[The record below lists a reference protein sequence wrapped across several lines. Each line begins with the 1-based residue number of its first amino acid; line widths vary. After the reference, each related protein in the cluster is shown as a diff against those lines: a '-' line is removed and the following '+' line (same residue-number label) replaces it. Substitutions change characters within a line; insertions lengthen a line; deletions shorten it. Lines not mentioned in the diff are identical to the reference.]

1 MNKVNS
7 ILVAGAGT
15 AGLVT
20 ALILKTKYPQLNI
33 DIVKSDKIGIIGVGE
48 GSTEHWSDFLA
59 FIGEKKE
66 DLIKHCGATFKFG
79 INFKDWGTPDYL
91 NTVSFEMQ
99 QIKYTGDFIYYHKL
113 ISDGNSPADKHIKN
127 SMYPTK
133 LLKSIVTAQFHFDTH
148 KLNTWLQE
156 KCIERNITITDDEIV
171 DVKLKEDGSIKEV
184 LSKDNTYNAD
194 FYIDCTGF
202 KKLLINKL
210 GAKWESYDKY
220 LKMNSAI
227 VFPTGDEDNYNM
239 WTLAKAMKY
248 GWRFKIPVQGRHGN
262 GYIFDGSYITPEQ
275 AKEEVEKELGYE
287 IDVKKH
293 IKFDPGA
300 LKDTWIKNCVA
311 VGLSANFIEPLEA
324 SSIGSSIQSAY
335 VLSQNILNYDEHTIK
350 WYNKSITSI
359 NNNIRDF
366 VALHYITPRKDSKF
380 WQDIKEM
387 DITDSLAEKLDLWK
401 TRLPAVDDL
410 INDSGYIL
418 FQPQHFVVLL
428 EGLDMIDRDIIKEK
442 YLKLDE
448 KLHSKLDLFESQR
461 NEEIASWDLI
471 THKQAIK
478 EIYNA

>member
-1 MNKVNS
+1 MKKVNS
-7 ILVAGAGT
+7 ILIVGAGT

-20 ALILKTKYPQLNI
+20 ALILKTKYTQLNI

-48 GSTEHWSDFLA
+48 GSTEHWSDFLG
-59 FIGEKKE
+59 FIGVDKKE
-66 DLIKHCGATFKFG
+66 IVKKCGATFKVG
-79 INFKDWGTPDYL
+79 VNFKDWGTSNYL
-91 NTVSFEMQ
+91 H
-99 QIKYTGDFIYYHKL
+99 QINENMNPKYAGDFIMYNKL
-113 ISDGNSPADKHIKN
+113 IAERKSLVDSEFLNN
-127 SMYPTK
+127 MYPK
-133 LLKSIVTAQFHFDTH
+133 VQLDDILIKQFHFDTH
-148 KLNTWLQE
+148 KLNDFLQDLC
-156 KCIERNITITDDEIV
+156 KKRGINIINDEITDVKIDENGITSLN
-171 DVKLKEDGSIKEV
+171 DKYK
-184 LSKDNTYNAD
+184 AD
-194 FYIDCTGF
+194 FYIDSTGF
-202 KKLLINKL
+202 KRLLINKL
-210 GAKWESYDKY
+210 GGEWESYSKY

-350 WYNKSITSI
+350 RYNKSITSI

-366 VALHYITPRKDSKF
+366 VALHYITPRKDTKF

-387 DITDSLAEKLDLWK
+387 DIPDSLAEKLHLWK

-448 KLHSKLDLFESQR
+448 KLHSKLELFESQR

>member
-1 MNKVNS
+1 MKKVNS
-7 ILVAGAGT
+7 ILIVGAGT

-20 ALILKTKYPQLNI
+20 ALILKTKYTQLNI

-48 GSTEHWSDFLA
+48 GSTEHWSDFLG
-59 FIGEKKE
+59 FIGVDKKE
-66 DLIKHCGATFKFG
+66 IVKKCGATFKVG
-79 INFKDWGTPDYL
+79 VNFKDWGTSNYL
-91 NTVSFEMQ
+91 H
-99 QIKYTGDFIYYHKL
+99 QINENMNPKYAGDFIMYNKL
-113 ISDGNSPADKHIKN
+113 IAERKSLVDSEFLNN
-127 SMYPTK
+127 MYPK
-133 LLKSIVTAQFHFDTH
+133 VQLDDILIKQFHFDTH
-148 KLNTWLQE
+148 KLNDFLQDLC
-156 KCIERNITITDDEIV
+156 KKRGINIINDEITDVKIDENGITSLN
-171 DVKLKEDGSIKEV
+171 DKYK
-184 LSKDNTYNAD
+184 AD
-194 FYIDCTGF
+194 FYIDSTGF
-202 KKLLINKL
+202 KRLLINKL
-210 GAKWESYDKY
+210 GGEWESYSKY

-262 GYIFDGSYITPEQ
+262 GYIFDSNYITPEQ

-387 DITDSLAEKLDLWK
+387 DIPDSLAEKLDLWK
-401 TRLPAVDDL
+401 NRLPAVDDL

-428 EGLDMIDRDIIKEK
+428 EGLDMIDRDTIKEK

-448 KLHSKLDLFESQR
+448 KLHSKLELFESQR